1 MHRQLMR
8 CCEAHIQALTVC
20 SLPRRRQEEKGLGHV
35 NLAWL
40 NPSKP
45 GGGLPDEPTY
55 DMMLTVDAVHDMARP
70 DQVLPLVRKVSLS
83 SAGFLML
90 SRSTAACISAG
101 FGQCSQTRR

>member
-1 MHRQLMR
+1 MN
-8 CCEAHIQALTVC
+8 CCEARIQAVTVC
-20 SLPRRRQEEKGLGHV
+20 CFPWRRQKEKGLEHV

-83 SAGFLML
+83 SAFCTLVL
-90 SRSTAACISAG
+90 SKSTSACTDASFASSRQRG
-101 FGQCSQTRR
+101 SRTRH